1 MYTVVYQYCKQI
13 CCVLFFVKNYE
24 KNFLHL
30 ILFHFEI
37 SLHNLYF
44 RSILKNLLMPRHEL
58 PKIYKAKKNAKGA
71 KLRKGETERATH
83 FYLVWVEYLI
93 AANDFT

>member
-1 MYTVVYQYCKQI
+1 
-13 CCVLFFVKNYE
+13 
-24 KNFLHL
+24 
-30 ILFHFEI
+30 
-37 SLHNLYF
+37 
-44 RSILKNLLMPRHEL
+44 MPRHEL